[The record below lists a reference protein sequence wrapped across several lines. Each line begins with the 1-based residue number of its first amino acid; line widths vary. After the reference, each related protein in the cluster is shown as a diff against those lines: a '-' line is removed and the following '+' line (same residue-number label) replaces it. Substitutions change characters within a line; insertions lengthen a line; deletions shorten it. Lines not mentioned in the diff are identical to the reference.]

1 MIERFK
7 KEIFESPC
15 FDRLRARHQ
24 ESFETWFL
32 DKVKPIAGDLLKENI
47 ALSISDESFLIDN
60 IDIIIHCAAS
70 VDFNARI
77 DEAININTMGTLKMY
92 SLAKKCKRLQNFLHV
107 STAYVNSDQKG
118 GWIDEEIYPSETDPE
133 VVLDNLRKTPIE
145 ELLPNLPI
153 ILGKYPNTYTFTK
166 SLTERIINKENGKY
180 CVTILRPTIIGSS
193 WKEPFIGWVDT
204 VSAAGA
210 LYLLGGSFSF
220 KKFFFNFLNFINSFK
235 KFLKNIENFQ
245 KA

>member
-47 ALSISDESFLIDN
+47 ALSVSDESFLIDN
-60 IDIIIHCAAS
+60 LDIIIHGAAS

-77 DEAININTMGTLKMY
+77 DEAININIMGTLKMY
-92 SLAKKCKRLQNFLHV
+92 SLAKKCKHLQNFLHV

-118 GWIDEEIYPSETDPE
+118 GWIDEEILTSETDPE
-133 VVLDNLRKTPIE
+133 VLLDNIRKTSIE
-145 ELLPNLPI
+145 ELIPNLPS

-166 SLTERIINKENGKY
+166 SLTEQIINKENGKY
-180 CVTILRPTIIGSS
+180 CVTILRPTIIGCS
-193 WKEPFIGWVDT
+193 WKGPFLGWVDT

-210 LYLLGGSFSF
+210 LYLLGGSIYI
-220 KKFFFNFLNFINSFK
+220 KIL
-235 KFLKNIENFQ
+235 
-245 KA
+245 